1 MVSFCAGMKQLTD
14 LEFFCTY
21 KNGNN
26 RFFVLSSST
35 VLNKNGF
42 SCADLIP
49 MELFV
54 KFELAR

>member
-1 MVSFCAGMKQLTD
+1 MKQLTD